1 LFIVWAGIAK
11 LETFTEQKELAENPH
26 YQSQRQ
32 NILRDL
38 TDDIIDTPIIDL
50 INGFNKLPSCFTLQS
65 CYGHFIYNG
74 QNDPHNL
81 EPLPI
86 KGTITKVEYR
96 IAYIAFCIENSPLGR
111 ELFEVFKEIPAIDL
125 ENVQFGCAEWFWK
138 RQVNSYVLQVE
149 PDRFKRKDIA
159 ILDYKEALHIEKIR
173 NEFFIRLCELLE
185 NTKER

>member
-11 LETFTEQKELAENPH
+11 LETFTELKELAENPH

-50 INGFNKLPSCFTLQS
+50 INGFNRLPYCFTLQS
-65 CYGHFIYNG
+65 CYGHFVYNG
-74 QNDPHNL
+74 QNDSHNL
-81 EPLPI
+81 EPLPV
-86 KGTITKVEYR
+86 KDTIAKVEYR
-96 IAYIAFCIENSPLGR
+96 IAYIAFCIENSLLGR
-111 ELFEVFKEIPAIDL
+111 QLFEVFKEIPAVDP
-125 ENVQFGCAEWFWK
+125 ENVQFCCAEWFWK
-138 RQVNSYVLQVE
+138 RQVNSYALQVE
-149 PDRFKRKDIA
+149 PDRFKRKDTA

-173 NEFFIRLCELLE
+173 NEFFYRLYELLE